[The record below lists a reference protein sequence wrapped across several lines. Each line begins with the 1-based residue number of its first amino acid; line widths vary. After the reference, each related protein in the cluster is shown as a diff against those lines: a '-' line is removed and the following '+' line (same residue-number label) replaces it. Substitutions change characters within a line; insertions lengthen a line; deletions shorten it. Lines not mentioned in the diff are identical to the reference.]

1 MRKPMFAC
9 FKAKLLAAIKTSL
22 TAVLCFALIFMAFPA
37 SAQQASKNKNRP
49 NILLIYV
56 DDLGYSDVHCYGK
69 DYGVSF
75 IETPNI
81 DALAAQGI
89 KFNQGYAAAPLC
101 SPSRAALLTGKTP
114 ARLNFEF
121 VTKYE
126 KDTLGWDHP
135 DWKARFK
142 GMKLLPPPYTLNL
155 PLEEV
160 TLADALKEEG
170 YHTGIVGK
178 WHVAAHSKDK
188 YNSWSTAFGP
198 SKQGFEW
205 SREAFGEFGRANK
218 PENASMKKNDYGV
231 DELTE
236 QAVSFLKKEHTKPFF
251 LFVSHYFVHTPLD
264 STKKWLIEKYK
275 KKATHG
281 ESRELINYAATV
293 ETMDHYVGKL
303 LKELDASGMA
313 ENTLVIFTSDNGGH
327 PGFAFNRPFRG
338 SKWNLYEGGTRIPM
352 IMRWPSVIAK
362 GTTTDVPV
370 VQTDFLPTFRAIA
383 GAKGQLKN
391 SIDGIS
397 FLPVLYGKDLNL
409 NSERLLIWHFPYY
422 HPEMKAYQKAK
433 SKIGKEDGYISQT
446 KPQSSIRQ
454 GNFKLMYFYEDDNV
468 ELYNLKDDPS
478 EQNDLSSKMP
488 ELTLKLRNTLLNQ
501 LKSVNSRIPRRQ

>member
-1 MRKPMFAC
+1 MKKQLAIL
-9 FKAKLLAAIKTSL
+9 ALLL
-22 TAVLCFALIFMAFPA
+22 PVLIISNAL
-37 SAQQASKNKNRP
+37 AQQAAKKTKP

-56 DDLGYSDVHCYGK
+56 DDLGYSDIHCYGK
-69 DYGVSF
+69 EYGVNF

-81 DALAAQGI
+81 DAFAAQGM
-89 KFNQGYAAAPLC
+89 KFNRGYAAAPLC

-126 KDTLGWDHP
+126 KDTLSWDNP

-142 GMKLLPPPYTLNL
+142 GLKLIPPPYTLNL

-160 TLADALKEEG
+160 TIAEAMKEQG

-178 WHVAAHSKDK
+178 WHVAAHSKGK
-188 YNSWSTAFGP
+188 YNIWGDAFGP
-198 SKQGFEW
+198 SKQGFDWAQEV
-205 SREAFGEFGRANK
+205 FGEFGRANK
-218 PENASMKKNDYGV
+218 PENASFKKGEYGM

-236 QAVSFLKKEHTKPFF
+236 QAIGFLKQEQKKPFF

-281 ESRELINYAATV
+281 ESKELINYAATV

-303 LKELDASGMA
+303 LKALDASGQA

-327 PGFAFNRPFRG
+327 PGFSFNRPHRG
-338 SKWNLYEGGTRIPM
+338 SKWNLYEGGVRIPM
-352 IMRWPSVIAK
+352 IMRWPAVIAK
-362 GTTTDVPV
+362 GTTCEVPI
-370 VQTDFLPTFRAIA
+370 VQTDFMPTFRAMA
-383 GAKGQLKN
+383 GAKTSLN
-391 SIDGIS
+391 ASIDGVS
-397 FLPVLYGKDLNL
+397 FLPLLQGKTPNAD
-409 NSERLLIWHFPYY
+409 SYRPLIWHFPYY
-422 HPEMKAYQKAK
+422 HPEMKAYQKAPA
-433 SKIGKEDGYISQT
+433 KIGKEDGYISQT

-454 GNFKLMYFYEDDNV
+454 GDFKLMYFYEDDRI
-468 ELYNLKDDPS
+468 ELYNLRDDPS
-478 EQNDLSSKMP
+478 ERNDLSRTMHAQAIK
-488 ELTLKLRNTLLNQ
+488 LKNTLLTQ
-501 LKSVNSRIPRRQ
+501 LKSVNARLPRKQ